1 MPCYNNQRRMP
12 EMPVT
17 PEPLAMARV
26 VNQKPNSPTYDI
38 ETAFVKGTVFK
49 QLDKPFLGRGACR

>member
-1 MPCYNNQRRMP
+1 
-12 EMPVT
+12 MPVT